1 MALPKGFRNNIRL
14 TSPNIG
20 VPRRQELLDNIDDD
34 GTFLPRGVHYKDIDE
49 TFIEFINRELNI
61 EIDGNQV
68 PVIFLTL
75 QRYSEFT
82 KTWQF
87 TDEYKNIKI
96 Q

>member
-49 TFIEFINRELNI
+49 TFIEFINI
-61 EIDGNQV
+61 
-68 PVIFLTL
+68 
-75 QRYSEFT
+75 
-82 KTWQF
+82 
-87 TDEYKNIKI
+87 
-96 Q
+96 